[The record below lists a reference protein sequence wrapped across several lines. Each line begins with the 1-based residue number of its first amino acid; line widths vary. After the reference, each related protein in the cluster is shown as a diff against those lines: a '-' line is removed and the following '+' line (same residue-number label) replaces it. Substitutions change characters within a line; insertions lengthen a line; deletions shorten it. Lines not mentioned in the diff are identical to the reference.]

1 LNDKIFLSTKNK
13 IIEIK
18 EDELRVNNILY
29 KERQKDTTIEYTLSE
44 SISEEVLTN
53 KAIEIT
59 HHFYIKA
66 LEKLVSAERLLV
78 LTGAGSSKD
87 DELFGGK
94 LMWEL
99 WDSVSSLKY
108 QNFTFESMLNIL
120 KIEESIKS
128 KKDLE
133 FVLSKAKLYL
143 EFNNDANAMIELV
156 KLIENNIVH
165 LCNFSLINKSIHLD
179 FIKKLTSRK
188 TKQSRLKIFTTNY
201 DRAFEEAGAEG
212 GYVIIDGF
220 SFTQPRKFSGKYFDY
235 DIVIRENSRTSSTE
249 NFASN
254 VFHLYKLHGSVNW
267 EKRDTEIVQT
277 NNPSKAMMIY
287 PNSNK
292 YESSYEQPYFEM
304 MSRFQTELRK
314 GGTTTLISIGFSFAD
329 KHIFTMIN
337 EALNQNPSLNLVI
350 IEPFINPTINENFEK
365 LFNLSKRSTQVL
377 IIGEFFK
384 DFVTNLP
391 SSQYLDFNGTNHA

>member
-1 LNDKIFLSTKNK
+1 MNNKIFLNTKNR

-18 EDELRVNNILY
+18 EDELKVNDILH
-29 KERQKDTTIEYTLSE
+29 KDKQGEETIEYKLSDSMPE
-44 SISEEVLTN
+44 YRLVAKALELTRVY
-53 KAIEIT
+53 
-59 HHFYIKA
+59 YIKS
-66 LEKLVSAERLLV
+66 LEKLVSADRLLV

-99 WDSVSSLKY
+99 WDTVSSLSY
-108 QNFTFESMLNIL
+108 QSFSFEMMLNMLQISSEL
-120 KIEESIKS
+120 RE

-133 FVLSKAKLYL
+133 TVLSKAKLYL
-143 EFNNDANAMIELV
+143 EFNDDADGMKGLVESIE
-156 KLIENNIVH
+156 KNILT
-165 LCNFSLINKSIHLD
+165 LCNFLLKDKSIHLE

-201 DRAFEEAGAEG
+201 DKAFEEAGAEG

-249 NFASN
+249 NFANN

-267 EKRDTEIVQT
+267 EKQNNEIFQADE
-277 NNPSKAMMIY
+277 PSKAMMIY

-304 MSRFQTELRK
+304 MSRFQSELRK
-314 GGTTTLISIGFSFAD
+314 GGTTTLIVVGFSFAD
-329 KHIFTMIN
+329 KHIFTMTN
-337 EALNQNPSLNLVI
+337 EALNQNPSLNIVI
-350 IEPFINPTINENFEK
+350 IEPFINPEINENFKK
-365 LFNLSKRSTQVL
+365 LLELSKRSSQVL

-391 SSQYLDFNGTNHA
+391 SSQYLDFNGNS

>member
-1 LNDKIFLSTKNK
+1 MNNKIFLSTKNK

-18 EDELRVNNILY
+18 EDELRVNSILY
-29 KERQKDTTIEYTLSE
+29 KERQEDSTIEYMLSE
-44 SISEEVLTN
+44 DITEEILIN
-53 KAIEIT
+53 KAIELI
-59 HHFYIKA
+59 HYYYIKA

-94 LMWEL
+94 LMTEL
-99 WDSVSSLKY
+99 WDHIYTLVNPDF
-108 QNFTFESMLNIL
+108 NFNTFLTTLEIDEDV
-120 KIEESIKS
+120 KE

-133 FVLSKAKLYL
+133 IVLSKAKLYL
-143 EFNNDANAMIELV
+143 EFKSDSSINFHVDTIEKAILQQ
-156 KLIENNIVH
+156 
-165 LCNFSLINKSIHLD
+165 CNFSLIDKSIHLD

-201 DRAFEEAGAEG
+201 DRAFEEAGAKG

-235 DIVIRENSRTSSTE
+235 DIVVRENSRTSSTE

-267 EKRDTEIVQT
+267 EKRDTEIVQID
-277 NNPSKAMMIY
+277 NPSKAMMIY

-304 MSRFQTELRK
+304 MSRFQAELRK
-314 GGTTTLISIGFSFAD
+314 GGTTTLINIGFSFAD

-350 IEPFINPTINENFEK
+350 IEPFIKPTINENFKK
-365 LFNLSKRSTQVL
+365 LFELSKKSSQVL

-384 DFVTNLP
+384 DFVINLP
-391 SSQYLDFNGTNHA
+391 SSQYLDFNGNES

>member
-1 LNDKIFLSTKNK
+1 MDNKIFLSTKGK
-13 IIEIK
+13 LIEVNN
-18 EDELRVNNILY
+18 DELKINGVLL
-29 KERQKDTTIEYTLSE
+29 KEKLGDETIEYKLSPEGIDEATL
-44 SISEEVLTN
+44 TK
-53 KAIEIT
+53 KALELSQSY
-59 HHFYIKA
+59 YIKS
-66 LEKLVSAERLLV
+66 LEKLVSAEKLLV

-87 DELFGGK
+87 DNLFGGK
-94 LMWEL
+94 LMTEL
-99 WDSVSSLKY
+99 WDAVCILNY
-108 QNFTFESMLNIL
+108 RRFTFDKMLDKLDIDPEIRTN
-120 KIEESIKS
+120 
-128 KKDLE
+128 KDLE
-133 FVLSKAKLYL
+133 TILSKAKLFL
-143 EFNNDANAMIELV
+143 EFYPSENRMIKLV
-156 KLIENNIVH
+156 DLIENKILD
-165 LCNFSLINKSIHLD
+165 LCSFSLLDKSIHLE

-201 DRAFEEAGAEG
+201 DKAFEEAGAEG

-249 NFASN
+249 NFANN

-267 EKRDTEIVQT
+267 EKKDNDVIQT
-277 NNPSKAMMIY
+277 SSPLKAMMIY

-304 MSRFQTELRK
+304 MSRFQSELRK
-314 GGTTTLISIGFSFAD
+314 NGTTTLITVGFSFAD

-350 IEPFINPTINENFEK
+350 IEPFIKPDVNENFKK
-365 LFNLSKRSTQVL
+365 LFEQSKRSSQIV

-384 DFVTNLP
+384 DFVTYLP
-391 SSQYLDFNGTNHA
+391 SSRYLDSNGDS

>member
-1 LNDKIFLSTKNK
+1 MHNKIFLSTKNK
-13 IIEIK
+13 VIEIK
-18 EDELRVNNILY
+18 EDELRVNNILF
-29 KERQKDTTIEYTLSE
+29 KEKQAEQTIEYRLSDE
-44 SISEEVLTN
+44 MNEERLTN
-53 KAIEIT
+53 KAFELAQYY
-59 HHFYIKA
+59 YIKS

-87 DELFGGK
+87 DTLFGGK

-99 WDSVSSLKY
+99 WDAVSSLSY
-108 QNFTFESMLNIL
+108 QSCSFEIMLNTL
-120 KIEESIKS
+120 QVHSDIKE

-133 FVLSKAKLYL
+133 IVLSKAKLYL
-143 EFNNDANAMIELV
+143 EFKEDALAMKGLV
-156 KLIENNIVH
+156 DLIERNILT
-165 LCNFSLINKSIHLD
+165 LCSFSLIDKSIHLE

-212 GYVIIDGF
+212 GYIIIDGF

-249 NFASN
+249 NFANN

-267 EKRDTEIVQT
+267 EKQRNDIIQVDT
-277 NNPSKAMMIY
+277 PSKAMMIY

-304 MSRFQTELRK
+304 MSRFQSELRK
-314 GGTTTLISIGFSFAD
+314 GGTTTLIVVGFSFAD
-329 KHIFTMIN
+329 KHIFTMTI
-337 EALNQNPSLNLVI
+337 EALNQNPSLNIVM
-350 IEPFINPTINENFEK
+350 IEPFINPNINENFKK
-365 LFNLSKRSTQVL
+365 LFELSKRSSQVL
-377 IIGEFFK
+377 MIGEFFK
-384 DFVTNLP
+384 DFVISLP
-391 SSQYLDFNGTNHA
+391 SSQYLDFNGDK

>member
-1 LNDKIFLSTKNK
+1 MYDKIFLSARKK
-13 IIEIK
+13 LVEINS
-18 EDELRVNNILY
+18 DELKIDGELL
-29 KERQKDTTIEYTLSE
+29 KEKQGDETIEYKLSTT
-44 SISEEVLTN
+44 INEERLTK
-53 KAIEIT
+53 KALEVSQSY
-59 HHFYIKA
+59 YIKS
-66 LEKLVSAERLLV
+66 LEKLVSAEKLLV

-94 LMWEL
+94 LMFEL
-99 WDSVSSLKY
+99 WDAVSSLSY
-108 QNFTFESMLNIL
+108 QSFGFSMMLDVL
-120 KIEESIKS
+120 SIDEGTKS
-128 KKDLE
+128 RKDLE
-133 FVLSKAKLYL
+133 IVLSKAKLYL
-143 EFNNDANAMIELV
+143 EFNSDANGMKGLVEQIEKTILR
-156 KLIENNIVH
+156 
-165 LCNFSLINKSIHLD
+165 LCSFSLIDKSIHLE

-201 DRAFEEAGAEG
+201 DKAFEEAGAEG

-249 NFASN
+249 NFANN

-267 EKRDTEIVQT
+267 EKKDNDVIQT
-277 NNPSKAMMIY
+277 NSPLKAMMIY

-304 MSRFQTELRK
+304 MSRFQSELRK
-314 GGTTTLISIGFSFAD
+314 NGTTTLITVGFSFAD

-337 EALNQNPSLNLVI
+337 EAINQNPSLNLVI
-350 IEPFINPTINENFEK
+350 IEPFVKPDVNENFQK
-365 LFNLSKRSTQVL
+365 LFEQSKRSSQIV

-384 DFVTNLP
+384 DFVSYLP
-391 SSQYLDFNGTNHA
+391 SSQYLDSNGDS

>member
-1 LNDKIFLSTKNK
+1 MDDKIFLSTKNK

-29 KERQKDTTIEYTLSE
+29 KERQEDNTIEYILSDD
-44 SISEEVLTN
+44 INEEILTN
-53 KAIEIT
+53 KAIELT
-59 HHFYIKA
+59 HYYYIKS

-87 DELFGGK
+87 DDLFGGK
-94 LMWEL
+94 LMTEL
-99 WDSVSSLKY
+99 WDYISTLVN
-108 QNFTFESMLNIL
+108 QDFNFDTFLTTLEIDEVV
-120 KIEESIKS
+120 KE

-133 FVLSKAKLYL
+133 IVLSKAKLYL
-143 EFNNDANAMIELV
+143 EFKNDSNITFHVDTIEKAILQQ
-156 KLIENNIVH
+156 
-165 LCNFSLINKSIHLD
+165 CNFSLIDKSIHLD
-179 FIKKLTSRK
+179 FIKKLTSGK

-201 DRAFEEAGAEG
+201 DRAFEEAGAKG

-235 DIVIRENSRTSSTE
+235 DIVVRENSRTSSTE

-267 EKRDTEIVQT
+267 EKRDTEIVQID
-277 NNPSKAMMIY
+277 NPLKAMMIY

-304 MSRFQTELRK
+304 MSRFQAELRK
-314 GGTTTLISIGFSFAD
+314 GGTTTLINIGFSFAD

-350 IEPFINPTINENFEK
+350 IEPFIKPTINENFEK
-365 LFNLSKRSTQVL
+365 LFKLSKKSSQIL

-384 DFVTNLP
+384 DFVINLP
-391 SSQYLDFNGTNHA
+391 SSQYLDFNGYES